1 MSIIFATKNTK
12 YVKSMLYLCKE
23 GVLCVDELLDK
34 EFNRIVGEVL
44 KNKRERK
51 GYSLQELSNKM
62 KKKVSRQTLNKYENN
77 LSNVRN
83 GTFISICE
91 ALGEHP
97 PDVFEEISLKYMR
110 YVDTHKEELMK
121 VEK

>member
-1 MSIIFATKNTK
+1 MVI
-12 YVKSMLYLCKE
+12 
-23 GVLCVDELLDK
+23 DDLLDK

-44 KNKRERK
+44 KSKRERK

-83 GTFISICE
+83 GTFVDICNT
-91 ALGEHP
+91 LGENP
-97 PDVFEEISLKYMR
+97 AEVFEEISLRYMR
-110 YVDTHKEELMK
+110 FVDKEKENK
-121 VEK
+121 FK

>member
-1 MSIIFATKNTK
+1 M
-12 YVKSMLYLCKE
+12 
-23 GVLCVDELLDK
+23 DELLDK

-51 GYSLQELSNKM
+51 GYSLQELCNKM
-62 KKKVSRQTLNKYENN
+62 KIKVSRQTLNKYENN

-83 GTFISICE
+83 KTFISICE
-91 ALGEHP
+91 ALGEYP

-110 YVDTHKEELMK
+110 WVEQHKEDMLK
-121 VEK
+121 K

>member
-1 MSIIFATKNTK
+1 M
-12 YVKSMLYLCKE
+12 
-23 GVLCVDELLDK
+23 DDLLDK

-44 KNKRERK
+44 KSKRERK

-83 GTFISICE
+83 GTFIDICTT
-91 ALGEHP
+91 LGENP
-97 PDVFEEISLKYMR
+97 AEVFEEISLKYMR
-110 YVDTHKEELMK
+110 YVDK
-121 VEK
+121 VKDSKFK

>member
-1 MSIIFATKNTK
+1 MERN
-12 YVKSMLYLCKE
+12 
-23 GVLCVDELLDK
+23 ELLDK

-44 KNKRERK
+44 KAKRERK

-62 KKKVSRQTLNKYENN
+62 TKKVSRQTLNKYENN

-83 GTFISICE
+83 GTFVSICE
-91 ALGEHP
+91 ALGEYP

-110 YVDTHKEELMK
+110 FVDHVKEKIFKER
-121 VEK
+121 

>member
-1 MSIIFATKNTK
+1 MFAKGE
-12 YVKSMLYLCKE
+12 LY
-23 GVLCVDELLDK
+23 VDELLDK

-62 KKKVSRQTLNKYENN
+62 TKKVSRQTLNKYENN

-91 ALGEHP
+91 ALGEYP

-110 YVDTHKEELMK
+110 YVDSHKYDMIK
-121 VEK
+121 K

>member
-1 MSIIFATKNTK
+1 MAS
-12 YVKSMLYLCKE
+12 E
-23 GVLCVDELLDK
+23 DLLDK

-44 KNKRERK
+44 KGKRERK
-51 GYSLQELSNKM
+51 GYSLQELSDKM
-62 KKKVSRQTLNKYENN
+62 NKKVSRQTLNKYENN

-91 ALGEHP
+91 ALGEYP

-110 YVDTHKEELMK
+110 YVDSSKHNIMK
-121 VEK
+121 DK

>member
-1 MSIIFATKNTK
+1 M
-12 YVKSMLYLCKE
+12 
-23 GVLCVDELLDK
+23 DELLDK

-83 GTFISICE
+83 GTFMTICE
-91 ALGEHP
+91 ALGERP
-97 PDVFEEISLKYMR
+97 EDVYEEISLKYMR
-110 YVDTHKEELMK
+110 FVDQTKNNK
-121 VEK
+121 FK

>member
-1 MSIIFATKNTK
+1 M
-12 YVKSMLYLCKE
+12 
-23 GVLCVDELLDK
+23 DDLLDK

-83 GTFISICE
+83 GTFIDICTT
-91 ALGEHP
+91 LGENP
-97 PDVFEEISLKYMR
+97 AEVFEEISLKYMR
-110 YVDTHKEELMK
+110 YVDK
-121 VEK
+121 VKDSKFK